1 MSLTTGAGVFA
12 QLFDIIKGQA
22 AERKLYLRIPDD
34 HILDPEG
41 QSQPFEEDNSYFGI
55 RLSEMFVRDERV
67 LLRTF
72 VPLSVA
78 ITEFIYEGKKQVVP
92 FIVGNQLLKSID
104 PYVQG
109 ENVEYTNTNIAGP
122 IPYAGGDVALY
133 IGLYRAQASDLSR
146 KLFTLV
152 GGILSSFDAT
162 GLSKYLDLA
171 GPLGAGLADLLGMK
185 EVEFRLGKRDEFNGT
200 SGSATQFRSGYL
212 AYINLTQ
219 AELDGRELYVQGGTL
234 QTKRNGGTLVRFRD
248 ADYCLIKIEH
258 IGERS
263 DYTALSFHKFWGAAK
278 DLIWQGEPE
287 RAKAA
292 FVQLVQELAKSPD
305 LTKKHRFHL
314 MQAYKANFEAELAA
328 AQGVTHFGGTEDA
341 APTRGASRGARSAAR
356 GAVQAATAI
365 AMNAK
370 LPKDAEKGLT
380 ELSKAWDRIPYL
392 ENRDRSAPLTETMLK
407 SQLSSLQAG
416 TALDRPDPQAL
427 ATALTIA
434 AFSPT

>member
-1 MSLTTGAGVFA
+1 
-12 QLFDIIKGQA
+12 
-22 AERKLYLRIPDD
+22 
-34 HILDPEG
+34 
-41 QSQPFEEDNSYFGI
+41 
-55 RLSEMFVRDERV
+55 MFVHDERV

-109 ENVEYTNTNIAGP
+109 DNVEFMNTNIAGP
-122 IPYAGGDVALY
+122 IPYAGGDVSLY
-133 IGLYRAQASDLSR
+133 VGLYRAQASNLSR

-162 GLSKYLDLA
+162 GLSKYLDVA
-171 GPLGAGLADLLGMK
+171 GPLANGLADLLGMK
-185 EVEFRLGKRDEFNGT
+185 EVEFRLGRRDEFNGT
-200 SGSATQFRSGYL
+200 PGSATQFKSGYL
-212 AYINLTQ
+212 AYINLSE
-219 AELDGRELYVQGGTL
+219 AELGGRELYVQGGTL
-234 QTKRNGGTLVRFRD
+234 QAKRNGGQLERFRD

-258 IGERS
+258 IGERG
-263 DYTALSFHKFWGAAK
+263 DYTALPFHKLWGAAK
-278 DLIWQGEPE
+278 DLVWQAEPE

-292 FVQLVQELAKSPD
+292 FVQLVQELARSPD

-314 MQAYKANFEAELAA
+314 LQAYKANFEAELAA
-328 AQGVTHFGGTEDA
+328 AQGATSFGGAESTG
-341 APTRGASRGARSAAR
+341 PTRGASTGARSVAR

-365 AMNAK
+365 AMKAR

-380 ELSKAWDRIPYL
+380 ELTKAWDGIPYL
-392 ENRDRSAPLTETMLK
+392 ASRDKSAPLTESMLK
-407 SQLSSLQAG
+407 SQLQSLQAG
-416 TALDRPDPQAL
+416 SALESPDPEAL

-434 AFSPT
+434 AFSPR